1 MQLIF
6 IFIFLI
12 STFLSLLSI
21 SYYIF
26 NLSTKKKA
34 HVISKN
40 KRNINEIT
48 AVVPI
53 YMEHPKIF
61 ERTICSLYNSHIK
74 FIVVGDNALHPYDT
88 ITKKYGG
95 LFIYK
100 NKHCGKRNALANG
113 AAMVTSKY
121 ILFVDSDTILCKNTA
136 KRMLNTFKDGIGGVG
151 AQIKMRIYNNKN
163 IPYALEFFQRLKEFG
178 FSKIESLG
186 MPMVLDGECVMYRT
200 NLVKKYMQSQEY
212 IDGRVF
218 GKNTAYADDRQL
230 TAHIL
235 DLGYKAIRA
244 EGAIAITEAPKSVKK
259 VLNQAIRWSRA
270 GYLYFFKELL
280 DGTYLNRR
288 PLFYSFQMTYMYI
301 LPILGAL
308 LIILRSSIYINRGI
322 NEIFL
327 SISRT
332 INIFNGSHT
341 TYIFILILEVFSY
354 IITIF
359 YVYKLS
365 RTIRSKKIRTFTLG
379 GIYMAM
385 LFFVSVYGF
394 LTFWSEKW
402 ER

>member
-6 IFIFLI
+6 IFIILI

-26 NLSTKKKA
+26 NLSAKKKYTTGN
-34 HVISKN
+34 N
-40 KRNINEIT
+40 KDGIDEIT
-48 AVVPI
+48 AVVPV

-61 ERTICSLYNSHIK
+61 ERTICSLYDAHIK
-74 FIVVGDNALHPYDT
+74 FIVVGDKVLHPYDT

-95 LFIYK
+95 SFIYK
-100 NKHCGKRNALANG
+100 NKHCGKRKALANG
-113 AAMVTSKY
+113 ASMVSSRY
-121 ILFVDSDTILCKNTA
+121 ILFMDSDTILCKNTA
-136 KRMLNTFKDGIGGVG
+136 KQMLNTFKEDVGGVG
-151 AQIKMRIYNNKN
+151 AQIKMRICNNKN

-186 MPMVLDGECVMYRT
+186 MPMVLDGECAMYRT
-200 NLVKKYMQSQEY
+200 DLVKKYMQSKEY
-212 IDGRVF
+212 IDGRIF
-218 GKNTAYADDRQL
+218 GKKTAYADDRQL

-244 EGAIAITEAPKSVKK
+244 ENAIAITEAPRSIKK
-259 VLNQAIRWSRA
+259 VLTQAIRWSRA

-280 DGTYLNRR
+280 DGTYLKRR

-308 LIILRSSIYINRGI
+308 LIVLRSSIYIRRGM

-327 SISRT
+327 SINRA
-332 INIFNGSHT
+332 INIFNSSHA
-341 TYIFILILEVFSY
+341 TYILILLLEIFSY

-359 YVYKLS
+359 YIYKLS
-365 RTIRSKKIRTFTLG
+365 KTIKNKKIRTFTLG

-385 LFFVSVYGF
+385 LFFISIYGF
-394 LTFWSEKW
+394 LTFWNEKW
-402 ER
+402 DR